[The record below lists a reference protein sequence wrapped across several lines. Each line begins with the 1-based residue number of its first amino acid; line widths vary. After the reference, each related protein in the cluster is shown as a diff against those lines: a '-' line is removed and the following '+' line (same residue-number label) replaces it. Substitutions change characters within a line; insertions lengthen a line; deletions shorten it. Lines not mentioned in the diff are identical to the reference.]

1 MLQKNNAYYR
11 GKENKYNG
19 VQLFRGLYPVGQ
31 YQQHGGQKDI
41 LQVQKAFAWIQV
53 EGIEKPAGGDGDVGQ
68 HL

>member
-1 MLQKNNAYYR
+1 MLQKNNAYHR
-11 GKENKYNG
+11 RKENKHNG
-19 VQLFRGLYPVGQ
+19 MELLGGLYPVGQ
-31 YQQHGGQKDI
+31 HQQDGGQKDI